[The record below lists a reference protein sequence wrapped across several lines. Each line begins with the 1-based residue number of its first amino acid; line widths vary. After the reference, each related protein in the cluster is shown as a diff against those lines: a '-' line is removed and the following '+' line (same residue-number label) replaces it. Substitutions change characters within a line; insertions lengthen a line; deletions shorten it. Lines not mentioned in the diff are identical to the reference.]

1 MKRSIAHAT
10 VVASLGVLPA
20 FLAGALVVQ
29 LRTDLGVDAA
39 RLGVAT
45 AALFVTAAVL
55 APLGARTAQYFGTTA
70 SMILAPSIS
79 AIALLIGGAA
89 TNYAWLLTAMIMG
102 GVANA
107 VAQPVA
113 NVRLAEFVAQRRLGL
128 AFGLKQ
134 SAVPGAALFSGVAV
148 PLVALTL
155 GWRWAW
161 AIAATV
167 AIAVALYGVVT
178 RSALPSAQVANA
190 PVLRGRDALGKR
202 TMLLLTAG
210 GFLAATV
217 GTSVGVFFVDST
229 VEAGFSAAE
238 AGVLFACLSVI
249 GVVSRVGLGWYSD
262 RRPQQDSYLLATFML
277 VTGVVG
283 NLMFALQLPA
293 TIILGGLLSY
303 VLGWTWPGLMHF
315 AVVRDN
321 RRQVAAA
328 TGFFQSGCSMGA
340 GVGPLFFGAVVHAT
354 SYQTGWLVASG
365 IGVGATIFVA
375 LGTASAR
382 REAL

>member
-10 VVASLGVLPA
+10 VVASLGVLPT

-55 APLGARTAQYFGTTA
+55 APLGARTAQRFGSTA

-89 TNYAWLLTAMIMG
+89 TSYEWLLSAMVIG

-113 NVRLAEFVAQRRLGL
+113 NVRLAEFVAQRRLGV

-134 SAVPGAALFSGVAV
+134 AAVPAAALFAGVAV
-148 PLVALTL
+148 PVIALTM

-161 AIAATV
+161 AIAAIV

-178 RSALPSAQVANA
+178 RSVLPLSQVAGSRA
-190 PVLRGRDALGKR
+190 LRGRDALSKR
-202 TMLLLTAG
+202 TMLFLTAG
-210 GFLAATV
+210 GFLAASV

-229 VEAGFSAAE
+229 VKAGYSAAE

-249 GVVSRVGLGWYSD
+249 GVASRIGLGWYSD

-277 VTGVVG
+277 ATGVVG

-293 TIILGGLLSY
+293 TIVLGGLLSY

-321 RRQVAAA
+321 RLQVASA
-328 TGFFQSGCSMGA
+328 TGFFQSGSSMGA

-354 SYQTGWLVASG
+354 SYQTGWLVASAVG
-365 IGVGATIFVA
+365 IGATIFVA
-375 LGTASAR
+375 MGTVSAR
-382 REAL
+382 RETD